1 MPAQYPG
8 IGFPPS
14 SEVGL
19 LRRLVNNTALIAE
32 NGGGGGGGG
41 ISWVSAPASSGAA
54 GTAGSV
60 AYDSEYFYVAVAN
73 ATWRRVPISDW

>member
-19 LRRLVNNTALIAE
+19 LRRLVNNTALIAD
-32 NGGGGGGGG
+32 NGGSGG
-41 ISWVSAPASSGAA
+41 ITWVAAPANAASA
-54 GTAGSV
+54 GTAGDV
-60 AYDSEYFYVAVAN
+60 AYDGSYLYVAVAGN
-73 ATWRRVPISDW
+73 TWVRTPLSSW